1 MESKKATQV
10 TGCKQCQ
17 KGLSTTQKGLVTLS
31 IYILCTSVFGTIE
44 LIKYLIELFK

>member
-17 KGLSTTQKGLVTLS
+17 KGLSTTQKGLVALS
-31 IYILCTSVFGTIE
+31 IYILGTSVFGTIE

>member
-17 KGLSTTQKGLVTLS
+17 KGLSTTQKGLVALS
-31 IYILCTSVFGTIE
+31 IYILGTSVFGTIE
-44 LIKYLIELFK
+44 FIKYLIELFK

>member
-10 TGCKQCQ
+10 TGGKQCQ
-17 KGLSTTQKGLVTLS
+17 KGLSTTQKGLVALS
-31 IYILCTSVFGTIE
+31 IYILGTSVFGTIE

>member
-17 KGLSTTQKGLVTLS
+17 KGLSTTQKGLVALS
-31 IYILCTSVFGTIE
+31 MYILGTSIFGTIE
-44 LIKYLIELFK
+44 LIKYLVEFLK